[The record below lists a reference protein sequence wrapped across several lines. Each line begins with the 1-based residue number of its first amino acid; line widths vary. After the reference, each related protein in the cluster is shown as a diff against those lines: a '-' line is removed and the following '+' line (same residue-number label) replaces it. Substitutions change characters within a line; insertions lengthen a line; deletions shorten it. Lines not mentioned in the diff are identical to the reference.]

1 MSSLLGAG
9 PRARWAT
16 SSYRSLLVRSGAA
29 GIATW
34 SLLGRLAFA
43 MGNLSL
49 LLYVHAV
56 GASLALAGA
65 AGATNLLGTAITAV
79 AQGRWFDRHGV
90 RRTLCLL
97 TAAYVPLTAL
107 VLALVESGQPAWIL
121 LTAILAQ
128 SLSTPLM
135 GVATRAMLPHLA
147 PLLAPDAATRA
158 ALFRYWT
165 ISFEL
170 CYVVAPAL
178 TALLGAMLST
188 RAPFILSAVLLAVA
202 SLGYAALPA
211 IGDHRGCPT
220 RAATSTAPHSRSGL
234 VTLVIAALG
243 FGTVV
248 GFVVITT
255 TATATALGHAPA
267 IGLLFTLMTIS
278 SVAGGLVS
286 GRGNRFLRRESQLP
300 LLILTSACALLI
312 PLTGQHILALALCVI
327 VAGATFTPQLTLQSI
342 VLDDVVPHQRVGAAF
357 GWLTTAVAIGNGA
370 GQALGGSLSQH
381 FTPDVAASAGALIVA
396 AVATAVWLRRRTLAS
411 DHRVDQSTPND
422 DDILS
427 GYSGEVQRSGSG
439 DFAQRSPAVHHGG
452 AVTIGMHLLEQAGP
466 WRNGRSELSRTP

>member
-411 DHRVDQSTPND
+411 DHQVDQSTPND

-439 DFAQRSPAVHHGG
+439 DYTQRSPAVHQGG